1 MSFFIGEIFP
11 MIHSM
16 MRRGIDRIRYPI
28 TVMHTKIKRIIKCP
42 FQVSGNPCI
51 HWYGGCESRCSAVG

>member
-16 MRRGIDRIRYPI
+16 MRMGIDRIRYPI

-42 FQVSGNPCI
+42 FQVFETFVFIGND
-51 HWYGGCESRCSAVG
+51 GCEDRCF